1 MLLPAV
7 SSAAPR
13 THHAHHHQAA
23 DLGQGRLIGPPT
35 LPASSAEALEPFF
48 LQQLASSTTL
58 LSRPEIPQLVD
69 KALLVRAYDAG
80 LVDATGGWVVAGVG
94 GERSVGKGMR
104 GAPCMSLVWV
114 GGVEGRG
121 VWPEY
126 RVVPLYLSGCSVPR

>member
-1 MLLPAV
+1 MIAN
-7 SSAAPR
+7 AAACCPPCPLC

-58 LSRPEIPQLVD
+58 LSRPEIPQLAD

-80 LVDATGGWVVAGVG
+80 LVDATGGWWRRLGCG
-94 GERSVGKGMR
+94 LR
-104 GAPCMSLVWV
+104 GALYMSQ
-114 GGVEGRG
+114 GAQG
-121 VWPEY
+121 
-126 RVVPLYLSGCSVPR
+126 